1 MSRVKPL
8 SQAAASTVP
17 PAAATSL
24 IQAIDAIPAAVEKTE
39 PMPTENFDAD
49 IVVIGAGPGGYVAAI
64 RAAQLGLKTV
74 CVEKEYLGGTCLN
87 WGCIPSKAMIASVER
102 LNHVKH
108 ADALGVTGV
117 GEVGMDME
125 KFAARRDKIVATQ
138 RGGIGMLFKK
148 NGIRHV
154 EGFAKFLDANT
165 IEVSPLPPRE
175 GSVTKE
181 PGEGTGSAKP
191 QDRNTAK
198 PERIRARHFILA
210 MGSSAIR
217 LDIPGLEGE
226 GKDGVWTS
234 DDAVTAKKAPKSMLI
249 LGGGAVGVE
258 FAYVFN
264 GLGTQVTLVEMM
276 PSLIPLMDADLG
288 SELGKLL
295 GRQGITIKTGA
306 TLEKCEKAK
315 GGWKCSVKSAGKTET
330 VEAEVVLLGVGRKAN
345 TDGMNLDK
353 IGVKLHRRGVEVVDD
368 SLRTHCPNVWAI
380 GDVTG
385 RIQLAHVASAEG
397 IHVVSNIA
405 GGSSK
410 LFDYKAVPN
419 CVYTVPEV
427 ASVGLT
433 QSEAEAQGY
442 EVTVGKFNFRPLG
455 KAMAIAEQDGFVKV
469 VAEKK
474 YGEVLGVHMIG
485 AHTTDMIAAGV
496 AAIKLEATLEV
507 MAETI
512 HAHPTMAEAMLEA
525 YEDALGHAVH
535 KI

>member
-1 MSRVKPL
+1 MAPATAQPVPAPSIIEEIETIPL
-8 SQAAASTVP
+8 SE
-17 PAAATSL
+17 
-24 IQAIDAIPAAVEKTE
+24 EKTQ
-39 PMPTENFDAD
+39 PMPNENFDAD

-64 RAAQLGLKTV
+64 RAAQLGAKV
-74 CVEKEYLGGTCLN
+74 ICVEKEYLGGTCLN

-108 ADALGVTGV
+108 ADALGVKV
-117 GEVGMDME
+117 SGEAAMDME
-125 KFAARRDKIVATQ
+125 KFAARREKIVTTQ

-148 NGIRHV
+148 NGIQHV
-154 EGFAKFLDANT
+154 EGFAKFVDKNT
-165 IEVSPLPPRE
+165 IEVAPSPFSRSEKGEGVGSE
-175 GSVTKE
+175 GS
-181 PGEGTGSAKP
+181 PAKP
-191 QDRNTAK
+191 RK
-198 PERIRARHFILA
+198 IRAKNFVLA
-210 MGSSAIR
+210 MGSSVIK
-217 LDIPGLEGE
+217 LNIPGLEGGVKE
-226 GKDGVWTS
+226 GVWTS
-234 DDAVTAKKAPKSMLI
+234 DDAVVAKTAPKSMLI

-258 FAYVFN
+258 FGYVFN
-264 GLGTQVTLVEMM
+264 GLGTSVTLVEMM

-288 SELGKLL
+288 AELGKQL
-295 GRQGITIKTGA
+295 GRQGIQVRTGA
-306 TLEKCEKAK
+306 TLEKCAK
-315 GGWKCSVKSAGKTET
+315 TKNGWKCTIKKGAE
-330 VEAEVVLLGVGRKAN
+330 VEEVEVEVVLLGVGRKAN
-345 TDGMNLDK
+345 TDGMNLEK

-368 SLRTHCPNVWAI
+368 SLRTHCENVWAI

-397 IHVVSNIA
+397 IHAVTNIMR
-405 GGSSK
+405 GTSRQ
-410 LFDYKAVPN
+410 FDYKAVPN
-419 CVYTVPEV
+419 NVYTVPEV

-455 KAMAIAEQDGFVKV
+455 KAMAMGEQDGFVKV

-485 AHTTDMIAAGV
+485 AHVTDMIAAGV

-525 YEDALGHAVH
+525 YEDGLGHAIH
-535 KI
+535 K